1 MSDCN
6 KPFSWKS
13 EKVSHE
19 AELAQSLKISHE
31 PSLPVDVLLMIAI
44 KYALHAHRLCG
55 CSGNLVITVQNTTS
69 LVDLIPYCTS

>member
-19 AELAQSLKISHE
+19 ADLAQSLKIGHE
-31 PSLPVDVLLMIAI
+31 PSLPVDVLLMIVI
-44 KYALHAHRLCG
+44 KYVLHAR
-55 CSGNLVITVQNTTS
+55 
-69 LVDLIPYCTS
+69 